1 MYLSRVEIDFGNR
14 RKMKELTHLGAFH
27 NWVECSFPDE
37 IATGQRNRHL
47 WRIDSLNNKKYLL
60 VLSDTKPDL
69 TRLAEYGVPHTA
81 MTKAYDNF
89 LEAIQTG
96 QNMHFRLTANPTH
109 AVPQPNQKRS
119 RITPYLNIEQQRQ
132 WLLQRTHK
140 LGFQIVHE
148 DFDFDVVG
156 KDWPQ
161 LQRKGG
167 QKLRLLQV
175 TYEGVLKVEDV
186 QTFRQTLVKGIGR
199 EKAFGM
205 GLMTVI
211 PES

>member
-1 MYLSRVEIDFGNR
+1 MYLSRVEIDFDNR

-27 NWVECSFPDE
+27 NWVEQSFPNE
-37 IATGQRNRHL
+37 IAAGQRNRHL
-47 WRIDSLNNKKYLL
+47 WRIDSLHHKQYLL
-60 VLSDTKPDL
+60 ILSDTKPDL
-69 TRLAEYGVPHTA
+69 TQLVEYGVPHTA
-81 MTKAYDNF
+81 TTKVYDHF
-89 LEAIQTG
+89 LEAIQSG
-96 QNMHFRLTANPTH
+96 QNMRFRLTANPTH
-109 AVPQPNQKRS
+109 AVPQSDRKRS
-119 RITPYLNIEQQRQ
+119 RITPYLKVEQQRQ

-148 DFDFDVVG
+148 DFDVVN
-156 KDWPQ
+156 KDWPR
-161 LQRKGG
+161 LQRKHG
-167 QKLRLLQV
+167 QGLRLLQV

-211 PES
+211 PDD